1 MLDACRALIRK
12 EAEGE
17 VFPSLILHPTHFV
30 KPALAIES
38 DDPVMPQ
45 FATKSREE
53 SCKIIRFC
61 ILRYRL
67 MLVFNDYY
75 FIFYLTLKE
84 NINE

>member
-1 MLDACRALIRK
+1 M
-12 EAEGE
+12 
-17 VFPSLILHPTHFV
+17 FPSLILHPTHFV
-30 KPALAIES
+30 KRALAIAES
-38 DDPVMPQ
+38 DDPVMPR

-53 SCKIIRFC
+53 SCKIERFC